1 MGMELDMVQE
11 HEGRHKHHH
20 HRHRL
25 RYTDGLTE
33 QLPAEEIEAVGAETL
48 DPEATKAV
56 PQEVKPGDF
65 AVKLA
70 ELLQIS
76 EPHMSDIERGKT
88 SGNILLIKNLATIL
102 EVSADWLL
110 LVDNDKAS
118 SHTLAEF
125 AELIS
130 DSTQNECEEM
140 YKIMRQ
146 VKAAFKAVSL
156 EASEN

>member
-1 MGMELDMVQE
+1 MDSDLQ
-11 HEGRHKHHH
+11 
-20 HRHRL
+20 
-25 RYTDGLTE
+25 
-33 QLPAEEIEAVGAETL
+33 AIGARIRRARER
-48 DPEATKAV
+48 KGFS
-56 PQEVKPGDF
+56 QS
-65 AVKLA
+65 KLA

-88 SGNILLIKNLATIL
+88 SGNILLIKKLATIL